1 MSAAPVDEQAASE
14 IQVPTSRR
22 NKYDARPRQRNWRA
36 SLPYLLLLPAVT
48 VVALVVAGPIIQ
60 SIGYSFQAYNLRELD
75 LVRFIGLGNY
85 RRALTDV
92 MFWRAARATLIWVGV
107 VLPVQFVLGMA
118 IATLMNRAFKGRTVL
133 RSLVL
138 LPWIIPSTVVA
149 LLWRWLLDGNLG
161 VVNDILIRI
170 GVIDVGIPW
179 LNQPNTAMA
188 AVVIAMIWHG
198 MPFFALMLLA
208 ALQAVPA
215 ELYEAANLD
224 GASIWQRFRFVT
236 WPTIIA
242 TIRTT
247 TLLRVIWLANSIEV
261 IWIMTVGGPNFATST
276 LPVVTFFE
284 ATRGL
289 DYGFASA
296 VSILL
301 TLALMVVV
309 LLYLRQM
316 RKDDQ

>member
-1 MSAAPVDEQAASE
+1 MSIAPTKTGSAAAIDVGRGGAGR
-14 IQVPTSRR
+14 T
-22 NKYDARPRQRNWRA
+22 RPRTRRSWRVL
-36 SLPYLLLLPAVT
+36 LPYILLLPALI
-48 VVALVVAGPIIQ
+48 VVALVVAGPIVQ
-60 SIGYSFQAYNLRELD
+60 SVGYSFQAYNLRELD
-75 LVRFIGLGNY
+75 QVRFIGLDNY
-85 RRALTDV
+85 IRALTDG
-92 MFWRAARATLIWVGV
+92 MFWKAARATLIWVGV

-149 LLWRWLLDGNLG
+149 LLWRWMLDGNLG
-161 VVNDILIRI
+161 VVNDLLMRLGIVDI
-170 GVIDVGIPW
+170 GIPW
-179 LNQPNTAMA
+179 LNQPSTAMA

-224 GASIWQRFRFVT
+224 GASAWQRFRFVT

-247 TLLRVIWLANSIEV
+247 TLLRIIWLANSIEI

-289 DYGFASA
+289 DYGYASA

-309 LLYLRQM
+309 VLYLRQM
-316 RKDDQ
+316 KKDDQ